1 MPRPP
6 QLSPIAASLKGSVYS
21 SVLHRL
27 AAYGG
32 EVYPLH
38 VGDTYLEPA
47 EGCRMEDFTVAAQ
60 PGMHR
65 YAPPQ
70 GLPALV
76 GAVVERLRAR
86 TGVPLEPS
94 NVFVAGGATSGL
106 ACVVGA
112 VVSPGDEVLLLSPH
126 WPLVE
131 GHVRMAGGVPVD
143 VPFFGVAE
151 SAAEAAAA
159 VEAALTAR
167 TVALYV
173 NTPSNPTGRVIPRPV
188 LEALAALARRHDRWL
203 LFDEVYE
210 DYVYRGEHV
219 PGLSLAPERSFAV
232 HSFSKAYG
240 MAGNRVG
247 YVAGPAAAVAEALK
261 LSTHTVYAAPTAA
274 QLAALRILEGAG
286 EAWVAGAREA
296 YRASGDAAADRLGLP
311 RPEGSTFLFPDV
323 APRLDGRGLAGFLE
337 DAADRGLLVAPGP
350 SCGPCPTNVR
360 VCYTSAPPA
369 VVRRG
374 VEVLAALLGR

>member
-6 QLSPIAASLKGSVYS
+6 RLAPAAASLKGSVYS

-27 AAYGG
+27 ERYAG

-38 VGDTYLEPA
+38 VGDTFLEPA
-47 EGCRMEDFTVAAQ
+47 EGCRMEDFTVAAH

-65 YAPPQ
+65 NAPPQ
-70 GLPALV
+70 GLPSLV
-76 GAVVERLRAR
+76 DAVLERLRAR
-86 TGVPLEPS
+86 TGVPLERG

-112 VVSPGDEVLLLSPH
+112 IVAPGDEVLILAPH
-126 WPLVE
+126 WPLIE

-143 VPFFGVAE
+143 VPFFGVVRSPE
-151 SAAEAAAA
+151 SAAETVAAA
-159 VEAALTAR
+159 VTGR

-173 NTPSNPTGRVIPRPV
+173 NTPSNPTGRVVPRAW
-188 LEALAALARRHDRWL
+188 LEALVEVARRHDLWL

-210 DYVYRGEHV
+210 EYVYRGEHV

-240 MAGNRVG
+240 LAGNRVG
-247 YVAGPAAAVAEALK
+247 YVAGPAAPVAEALK

-274 QLAALRILEGAG
+274 QLSALRVLQGAG
-286 EAWVAGAREA
+286 DAWVARAREL
-296 YRASGDAAADRLGLP
+296 YRALGEEAAERLGVEP
-311 RPEGSTFLFPDV
+311 PEGSTFLFLDV

-337 DAADRGLLVAPGP
+337 DAADRGLLVAPGA
-350 SCGPCPTNVR
+350 SCGPYPGHVR
-360 VCYTSAPPA
+360 LCYTSAPPP

>member
-6 QLSPIAASLKGSVYS
+6 ELAPVPLSIKGSVYS

-38 VGDTYLEPA
+38 VGDTFLEPA
-47 EGCRMEDFTVAAQ
+47 EGCRMEDLSVAEH
-60 PGMHR
+60 PGLHR

-76 GAVVERLRAR
+76 DAVVERLRTR
-86 TGVPLEPS
+86 TGVSLERA

-106 ACVVGA
+106 AAVVGA
-112 VVSPGDEVLLLSPH
+112 IVAPGDEVLLLAPH
-126 WPLVE
+126 WPLIE

-143 VPFFGVAE
+143 VPFFGVAA
-151 SAAEAAAA
+151 SAETAAAA
-159 VEAALTAR
+159 VEAAVTPR

-173 NTPSNPTGRVIPRPV
+173 NTPSNPTGVVVPRSW
-188 LEALAALARRHDRWL
+188 LEALVGVARRRGLWL
-203 LFDEVYE
+203 VFDEVYE

-219 PGLSLAPERSFAV
+219 PGLSLAPERSFAAY
-232 HSFSKAYG
+232 SFSKAYG

-247 YVAGPAAAVAEALK
+247 YVAGPAAAIAEALK

-274 QLAALRILEGAG
+274 QLAALRILEGKG
-286 EAWVAGAREA
+286 DAWVARTREA
-296 YRASGDAAADRLGLP
+296 YRELGAHAADRLGAP
-311 RPEGSTFLFPDV
+311 RPEGSTFLFLDV
-323 APRLDGRGLAGFLE
+323 APRLDARGLTGFLE
-337 DAADRGLLVAPGP
+337 DAADRGLLVAPGT
-350 SCGPCPTNVR
+350 SCGPYPSHVR
-360 VCYTSAPPA
+360 VCYTSAPPD

-374 VEVLAALLGR
+374 VEVLAGLLGR